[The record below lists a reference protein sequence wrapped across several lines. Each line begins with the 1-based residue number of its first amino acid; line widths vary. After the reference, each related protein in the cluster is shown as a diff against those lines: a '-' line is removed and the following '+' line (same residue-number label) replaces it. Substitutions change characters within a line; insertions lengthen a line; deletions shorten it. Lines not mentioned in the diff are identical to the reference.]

1 MMKTKCYFVTG
12 LGVICYVAVANQN
25 SQGQRG
31 IRKGSG
37 TGPSH
42 QAFSSTS
49 LQALCCQA
57 PAAVE
62 IYEKMGNERMEIL
75 EFQWHTDCFLKCKV
89 NNWKETP
96 QQSPHRPH
104 AFPHL
109 SLLQN
114 TTQPRS
120 QAVFCLGRHSF
131 FVTLHFFKVK
141 VPLLCPTLCDPMD
154 IQSMEFPWPEYW
166 SGEPFPSPVALSNPA
181 IEPRSPTLQA
191 DSLAAE
197 HLGSLD

>member
-1 MMKTKCYFVTG
+1 
-12 LGVICYVAVANQN
+12 
-25 SQGQRG
+25 
-31 IRKGSG
+31 
-37 TGPSH
+37 
-42 QAFSSTS
+42 
-49 LQALCCQA
+49 
-57 PAAVE
+57 
-62 IYEKMGNERMEIL
+62 MGNERMEIL

-166 SGEPFPSPVALSNPA
+166 SGEPFPSPGDLPKPGIERRSLSLEKVIHCMIPILPHSGKGKTVARIKNSRGFFSFCFKILLLVWIQFVS
-181 IEPRSPTLQA
+181 TQL
-191 DSLAAE
+191 LFF
-197 HLGSLD
+197 LDVKIHSIGVSGDP